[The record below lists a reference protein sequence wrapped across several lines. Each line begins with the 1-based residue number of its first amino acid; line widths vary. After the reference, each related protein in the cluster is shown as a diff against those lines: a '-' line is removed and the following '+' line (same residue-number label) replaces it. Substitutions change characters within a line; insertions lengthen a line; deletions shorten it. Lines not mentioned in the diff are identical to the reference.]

1 MNPYDVGYNDVFEKL
16 GFGLSSVVGRL
27 PTLVGK
33 NVASKGLVAGKTNPS
48 KPGLLS
54 GMWDKAKSYLTPKPS
69 TLRFTGN
76 VEGPIPSNIRDDASL
91 AWAKTKELF
100 RKPAPKGLYT
110 DHGGAHPAI
119 ARNIALSGRTNRSGV
134 PGIPSL
140 TGQQLEDR
148 IRASME
154 HIEKLKAQGAPL
166 FKTKPVKP
174 TTFMR
179 RSPPVQQ
186 SGWVKKPDIQAAPN
200 HDAPTMQNMLQ
211 TRVASEGNMNYFDQG
226 YADRLVQLGLH
237 KEAGLPQT
245 IMGIAGKAR
254 DIGSRAMGM
263 SKATVGARREA
274 ITQGRQ
280 AVQAAKE
287 QKMLGG
293 VKDKYKAK
301 VEEIRGAKP
310 SPKTQEPPTTPA
322 PQTTPKPPE
331 GTEAEGPG
339 SWEKFKGWWGER
351 APWQKAAIGA
361 GVALPV
367 GAGLFMAGG
376 QNPPSIAQQQY
387 GYQPQ
392 L

>member
-33 NVASKGLVAGKTNPS
+33 NVASKGLVAGGTNPA
-48 KPGLLS
+48 KPGLLT
-54 GMWDKAKSYLTPKPS
+54 GMWNKAKSYITTKPS
-69 TLRFTGN
+69 TLRFKGD
-76 VEGPIPSNIRDDASL
+76 VEGSVPSNIRDDATL

-100 RKPAPKGLYT
+100 RTPAPKGLYT
-110 DHGGAHPAI
+110 DLSGGAHPAI

-134 PGIPSL
+134 PGIPSM
-140 TGQQLEDR
+140 TGQQLESK
-148 IRASME
+148 IQASMAYM
-154 HIEKLKAQGAPL
+154 EKLKAQGKL
-166 FKTKPVKP
+166 PVPKP
-174 TTFMR
+174 TTFTSR
-179 RSPPVQQ
+179 TPQH
-186 SGWVKKPDIQAAPN
+186 GWVNKPNVQAAPN
-200 HDAPTMQNMLQ
+200 HDAPTMQNLLQ
-211 TRVASEGNMNYFDQG
+211 TRKVASEGNMNHFEQG
-226 YADRLVQLGLH
+226 YVDRLVQLGLY
-237 KEAGLPQT
+237 KEAGIPQAVVA
-245 IMGIAGKAR
+245 GAGKLR
-254 DIGSRAMGM
+254 DLGSRAMGM

-293 VKDKYKAK
+293 VKDKYKAQ
-301 VEEIRGAKP
+301 VAEIKGPKP
-310 SPKTQEPPTTPA
+310 PKTQATPKT
-322 PQTTPKPPE
+322 PDPNVTPKPPE

-351 APWQKAAIGA
+351 TPWQKAGIGA

-376 QNPPSIAQQQY
+376 QNPPSVAQQQY

>member
-16 GFGLSSVVGRL
+16 GFGLSNVIGRL

-33 NVASKGLVAGKTNPS
+33 NVASRGLVAGKTNPA

-54 GMWDKAKSYLTPKPS
+54 GIWDKAKSYVTTNPSIPRGLTSEGFIPPVPRS
-69 TLRFTGN
+69 LRGDTG
-76 VEGPIPSNIRDDASL
+76 I
-91 AWAKTKELF
+91 AWAKTKNMF
-100 RKPAPKGLYT
+100 RKPLPKGIDFYG
-110 DHGGAHPAI
+110 DEGGMHSAKVRDTVLNTRRHD
-119 ARNIALSGRTNRSGV
+119 RY
-134 PGIPSL
+134 PGMPS
-140 TGQQLEDR
+140 TGQELEDK
-148 IRASME
+148 IVASRVYL
-154 HIEKLKAQGAPL
+154 EKLKAQGKLPVPKPSTFTNRAP
-166 FKTKPVKP
+166 
-174 TTFMR
+174 
-179 RSPPVQQ
+179 QH
-186 SGWVKKPDIQAAPN
+186 GWVNKPDTQAALN
-200 HDAPTMQNMLQ
+200 HDAPTMQNLLQ
-211 TRVASEGNMNYFDQG
+211 TRKVASEGNMNHFEQG
-226 YADRLVQLGLH
+226 YADRLVQLGLY
-237 KEAGLPQT
+237 KEAGIPQAV
-245 IMGIAGKAR
+245 MGVAGKVR

-280 AVQAAKE
+280 AVQTAKE

-301 VEEIRGAKP
+301 VDEIQGTKP
-310 SPKTQEPPTTPA
+310 APQTQATPKTQEAPA
-322 PQTTPKPPE
+322 PNASPKPPE

-376 QNPPSIAQQQY
+376 QNPPTVAQQQF

-392 L
+392 F

>member
-33 NVASKGLVAGKTNPS
+33 NVASRGLVAGKTNPS
-48 KPGLLS
+48 KPGLLT
-54 GMWDKAKSYLTPKPS
+54 GMWDKAKSYLTTKPS
-69 TLRFTGN
+69 TLRFKGD
-76 VEGPIPSNIRDDASL
+76 VGGSIPPNIRDDATL

-110 DHGGAHPAI
+110 DLSGGAHPAI

-134 PGIPSL
+134 PGIPSM
-140 TGQQLEDR
+140 TGKQLESK
-148 IRASME
+148 IQASMAYM
-154 HIEKLKAQGAPL
+154 EKLKAQGKL
-166 FKTKPVKP
+166 PVPKP
-174 TTFMR
+174 TT
-179 RSPPVQQ
+179 
-186 SGWVKKPDIQAAPN
+186 IQAAPN
-200 HDAPTMQNMLQ
+200 HDAPTMQNLLQ
-211 TRVASEGNMNYFDQG
+211 TRKVASEVNMNYFEQG
-226 YADRLVQLGLH
+226 YADRLVQLGLY
-237 KEAGLPQT
+237 KEAGIPQAVVA
-245 IMGIAGKAR
+245 GAGKLR
-254 DIGSRAMGM
+254 DLGSRAMGM

-293 VKDKYKAK
+293 VKDKYKAQ
-301 VEEIRGAKP
+301 VEEIKGPKP
-310 SPKTQEPPTTPA
+310 PKTQATPKT
-322 PQTTPKPPE
+322 PDPNVTPKPPE

-351 APWQKAAIGA
+351 TPWQKAGIGA

-376 QNPPSIAQQQY
+376 QNPPSVAQQQY